1 MFLDHLQK
9 KKERIQKFKE
19 IGDSRCIYQNEL
31 DKAGFQ
37 HDMAY
42 GDFKGLTRK
51 TASDKILCDKAFD
64 IANNPKYCWYQRGLA
79 SMVYKL
85 FDKKASGSGIKNEII
100 SNKELAEESHKPII
114 RKLKK
119 GNYTQSL
126 LTMLMAQKEL
136 QLLTLFRKF

>member
-1 MFLDHLQK
+1 
-9 KKERIQKFKE
+9 
-19 IGDSRCIYQNEL
+19 
-31 DKAGFQ
+31 
-37 HDMAY
+37 
-42 GDFKGLTRK
+42 
-51 TASDKILCDKAFD
+51 
-64 IANNPKYCWYQRGLA
+64 
-79 SMVYKL
+79 MVYKL

-126 LTMLMAQKEL
+126 LTMLVAQKEL